1 MKLVWTKV
9 QARATPQTPHLL
21 NRQSPLRSV
30 QTREQIPQGTT
41 PHLAAGNTAG
51 NQILAVLPVLRVRA
65 SLHLLVP
72 HNREDPPLRTKV
84 QTRATPQLLY
94 LSLST

>member
-30 QTREQIPQGTT
+30 QTREQIPQG
-41 PHLAAGNTAG
+41 TAG